1 MYLVRVDNSNT
12 AKVSLGVCSTSK
24 GAQDI
29 PGELVRHVGG
39 RASGGAGG
47 QGRADKVGGDFL
59 EVASASVVSGTPTAV
74 YDSQGTTRGQVDH
87 QESGA
92 NVVSHKGRVSAGTEK
107 AAETQIHRD
116 RRQLSIHERV
126 P

>member
-1 MYLVRVDNSNT
+1 
-12 AKVSLGVCSTSK
+12 VSLSDMLAAERVAERVVK
-24 GAQDI
+24 GEQT
-29 PGELVRHVGG
+29 
-39 RASGGAGG
+39 
-47 QGRADKVGGDFL
+47 VGGDFL